1 MPTRLLV
8 LVTLSVFSAAP
19 FAGAQTTP
27 GATAGS
33 TPQAGTPQ
41 GGTAQGGTPPA
52 GTSQAGAPQ
61 SRVPQP
67 GVPQADTAGAPA
79 ATAATT
85 PAPSPQRA
93 AAAALPAD
101 YRLTVGDKLRVEVYK
116 DPQLSQSLQ
125 VRPDGKIT
133 LPLIGDM
140 SAAGLTSLE
149 LRDQIATALKEYVT
163 NPVVTVIVVETV
175 PPVVYVMGE
184 VSNPGSVPLNGP
196 MSVLQA
202 LAMAGGFRDFAN
214 TKDIRV
220 LRRTPRGVQ
229 TIAFNYKT
237 AVRGDGTPVMLQPGD
252 TVIVP

>member
-1 MPTRLLV
+1 MPTRLL
-8 LVTLSVFSAAP
+8 LFVTLSVFSAAP
-19 FAGAQTTP
+19 LVGAQTTP
-27 GATAGS
+27 AGTPPPTPQTGTPSAGS
-33 TPQAGTPQ
+33 TQT
-41 GGTAQGGTPPA
+41 GTPPA
-52 GTSQAGAPQ
+52 GSTQTGTPQGETTRSSVPAGTAPPA
-61 SRVPQP
+61 SRTAS
-67 GVPQADTAGAPA
+67 PQA
-79 ATAATT
+79 
-85 PAPSPQRA
+85 A

-101 YRLTVGDKLRVEVYK
+101 YKLTVGDKLRVEVYK

-125 VRPDGKIT
+125 VRPDGKVT

-140 SAAGLTSLE
+140 SAAGLTSIE
-149 LRDQIATALKEYVT
+149 LRDRIAAALKEYVT

-184 VSNPGSVPLNGP
+184 VADAGAVPLNGP

-220 LRRTPRGVQ
+220 LRRSPRGVQ
-229 TIAFNYKT
+229 TIAFNYKA
-237 AVRGDGTPVMLQPGD
+237 AVKGDGDPVMLQPGD

>member
-1 MPTRLLV
+1 MPTRLIV
-8 LVTLSVFSAAP
+8 LVTLAAFAAAP
-19 FAGAQTTP
+19 LVGAQTSGAGTP
-27 GATAGS
+27 AQPPQTGAPQTGTAQPG
-33 TPQAGTPQ
+33 TPQAGTPA
-41 GGTAQGGTPPA
+41 T
-52 GTSQAGAPQ
+52 
-61 SRVPQP
+61 
-67 GVPQADTAGAPA
+67 GAPA
-79 ATAATT
+79 AGTPPGTT
-85 PAPSPQRA
+85 PAPSPGRA

-101 YRLTVGDKLRVEVYK
+101 YRMGVGDKLRVEVYK

-140 SAAGLTSLE
+140 NAAGLTSIE

-175 PPVVYVMGE
+175 PAVVYVMGE
-184 VSNPGSVPLNGP
+184 VTTPGAVPLNGS
-196 MSVLQA
+196 MTVLQA

-220 LRRTPRGVQ
+220 LRRSPKGVQ
-229 TIAFNYKT
+229 TIAFNYKS
-237 AVRGDGTPVMLQPGD
+237 AVKGDGNPVLLQAGD

>member
-1 MPTRLLV
+1 MLTRLIV
-8 LVTLSVFSAAP
+8 LVTLAAFSAAP
-19 FAGAQTTP
+19 SAGGQTTP
-27 GATAGS
+27 GAAPRPAPQAG

-41 GGTAQGGTPPA
+41 PA
-52 GTSQAGAPQ
+52 T
-61 SRVPQP
+61 PQP
-67 GVPQADTAGAPA
+67 DTAGSRAPA
-79 ATAATT
+79 AAAVPGTAAR
-85 PAPSPQRA
+85 SPQQA

-101 YRLTVGDKLRVEVYK
+101 YRLTIGDKLRVEVYK

-125 VRPDGKIT
+125 VRPDGKVT
-133 LPLIGDM
+133 LPLIGDIN
-140 SAAGLTSLE
+140 AAGLTSLE
-149 LRDQIATALKEYVT
+149 LREQIATALKEYVT

-184 VSNPGSVPLNGP
+184 VTNPGSIPLNGP

-220 LRRTPRGVQ
+220 RRRTPRGVQ
-229 TIAFNYKT
+229 TIAFNYKV
-237 AVRGDGTPVMLQPGD
+237 AVKGDGNPVMLQPGD

>member
-8 LVTLSVFSAAP
+8 LVTLAA
-19 FAGAQTTP
+19 FAATPLASAQTSGSGTSAP
-27 GATAGS
+27 PAQTDAPETTAPQTGAPQTGA
-33 TPQAGTPQ
+33 PQAGTP
-41 GGTAQGGTPPA
+41 A
-52 GTSQAGAPQ
+52 S
-61 SRVPQP
+61 S
-67 GVPQADTAGAPA
+67 APA
-79 ATAATT
+79 TSTVPAT
-85 PAPSPQRA
+85 PAPSPGQA

-101 YRLTVGDKLRVEVYK
+101 YRMAVGDKLRVEVYK
-116 DPQLSQSLQ
+116 DAQLSQSLQ

-140 SAAGLTSLE
+140 NAAGLTSIE

-184 VSNPGSVPLNGP
+184 VTTPGAVPLNGS

-220 LRRTPRGVQ
+220 LRRTQKGVQ

-237 AVRGDGTPVMLQPGD
+237 AVKGEGNPVLLQAGD

>member
-8 LVTLSVFSAAP
+8 LVTLAAFAATP
-19 FAGAQTTP
+19 FAAAQTSGAGTP
-27 GATAGS
+27 APPAETSAPQTRAPQTG
-33 TPQAGTPQ
+33 TPQAGTP
-41 GGTAQGGTPPA
+41 ASSAPA
-52 GTSQAGAPQ
+52 SSAPATS
-61 SRVPQP
+61 
-67 GVPQADTAGAPA
+67 TAPA
-79 ATAATT
+79 APA
-85 PAPSPQRA
+85 PAPSPGQA

-101 YRLTVGDKLRVEVYK
+101 YRMTVGDKLRVEVYK

-133 LPLIGDM
+133 LPLIGDIN
-140 SAAGLTSLE
+140 AAGLTSIE

-184 VSNPGSVPLNGP
+184 VTKPGAVPLNGS
-196 MSVLQA
+196 MTVLQA

-220 LRRTPRGVQ
+220 LRKSPRGLQ
-229 TIAFNYKT
+229 TIAFNYKS
-237 AVRGDGTPVMLQPGD
+237 AIKGDGNPVLLQAGD
-252 TVIVP
+252 TVMVP

>member
-1 MPTRLLV
+1 MPIRLLV
-8 LVTLSVFSAAP
+8 LVTLAAFSAAP

-27 GATAGS
+27 GASPTPAPQAGS
-33 TPQAGTPQ
+33 PQNGTPPAGTPQ
-41 GGTAQGGTPPA
+41 GGAP
-52 GTSQAGAPQ
+52 QAGVAQ
-61 SRVPQP
+61 T
-67 GVPQADTAGAPA
+67 DTAGAPA
-79 ATAATT
+79 AARPATS
-85 PAPSPQRA
+85 APSPARA
-93 AAAALPAD
+93 AAAALPPD

-133 LPLIGDM
+133 LPLIGDT
-140 SAAGLTSLE
+140 SAAGLTSIE

-184 VSNPGSVPLNGP
+184 VATPGAVPLTGS

-220 LRRTPRGVQ
+220 LRRTHGGIQ

-237 AVRGDGTPVMLQPGD
+237 AVKGDGNPVLLQAGD

>member
-8 LVTLSVFSAAP
+8 LVTLAAFAATP
-19 FAGAQTTP
+19 FAAAQTSGAGTP
-27 GATAGS
+27 APPAQTGAPQTGASQTG

-41 GGTAQGGTPPA
+41 AGTPA
-52 GTSQAGAPQ
+52 S
-61 SRVPQP
+61 S
-67 GVPQADTAGAPA
+67 APA
-79 ATAATT
+79 TSTAPAT
-85 PAPSPQRA
+85 PAPSPGQA

-101 YRLTVGDKLRVEVYK
+101 YRMTVGDKLRVEVYK

-140 SAAGLTSLE
+140 TAAGLTSIE

-163 NPVVTVIVVETV
+163 NPVVTVIVVEKV

-184 VSNPGSVPLNGP
+184 VTKPGAVPLNGS
-196 MSVLQA
+196 MTVLQA

-220 LRRTPRGVQ
+220 LRKSPRGLQ
-229 TIAFNYKT
+229 TIAFNYKS
-237 AVRGDGTPVMLQPGD
+237 AIKGDGNPVLLQAGD
-252 TVIVP
+252 TVMVP